1 MKGIPKSEEVCVWHY
16 NEGGSELLFA
26 TTRDFKGM
34 FKLYSISNN
43 VATFTKMKS
52 KNPLDFDEYI
62 DEKKLKDTIN
72 IKNTINKARSD
83 LL

>member
-1 MKGIPKSEEVCVWHY
+1 MNNHITTMKGIPKSEEVCVWHY

-34 FKLYSISNN
+34 FKLYSLNNN

-62 DEKKLKDTIN
+62 DEEIEKH
-72 IKNTINKARSD
+72 NKH
-83 LL
+83 

>member
-1 MKGIPKSEEVCVWHY
+1 MSNHLTTMKGIPKSEEVCVWHY

-34 FKLYSISNN
+34 FKLYFINNN

-52 KNPLDFDEYI
+52 HSIVHLYYTMLIF
-62 DEKKLKDTIN
+62 
-72 IKNTINKARSD
+72 SM
-83 LL
+83 

>member
-1 MKGIPKSEEVCVWHY
+1 MTEWYFTTIKGIPKSEEVCVWHY

-26 TTRDFKGM
+26 TTRDFKGI
-34 FKLYSISNN
+34 FKLYYINNN

-62 DEKKLKDTIN
+62 DEEIKKR
-72 IKNTINKARSD
+72 NKH
-83 LL
+83 